1 MKTIGRASFTLVILV
16 TLTSLASA
24 QTDQCKPDDNCSPP
38 DCRCWNDQAIPGGL
52 ETSETPQVVLV
63 TFEYAINSAYIDPY
77 RAIFENTVNPNN
89 CPAVGTFFVQETNTQ
104 MDLVKEL
111 HDAGHEI
118 GVTTIDGTNPETEEQ
133 WVSNLQQVKAAVV
146 AAGVP
151 EPDVVGVRAPQLM
164 PGGLNEFTALAQEG
178 FLYDASC
185 STSRFDGDQS
195 ELLWPYTY
203 DFAPGPSCDS
213 GEGPEAEF
221 PGRWQIL
228 VADLEFQGTKCAS
241 PQACIGVT
249 TERDAFDLFYNSFIK
264 HYEGTRSPFM
274 IVINADWA
282 LTPFKLEGT
291 RQFVEYV
298 RAAFEDTWVLSV
310 SQALEWVRNPVNN
323 ANATSGYS
331 PWAC

>member
-38 DCRCWNDQAIPGGL
+38 DCRCWNDQAVPGGL

-77 RAIFENTVNPNN
+77 RAIFENTINPNN

-185 STSRFDGDQS
+185 STSR
-195 ELLWPYTY
+195 
-203 DFAPGPSCDS
+203 PGNYGTCGAD
-213 GEGPEAEF
+213 
-221 PGRWQIL
+221 RVIIHIIL